1 VPHHASQMYAKNV
14 TTFLLHVVKDGK
26 LRLDTQDEIIR
37 DTLLTGDGEIVNKR
51 LRELYSLPALAGA
64 ATITGEDKKS

>member
-1 VPHHASQMYAKNV
+1 
-14 TTFLLHVVKDGK
+14 LHVVKDGK

-51 LRELYSLPALAGA
+51 LRELYSLPALPEPV
-64 ATITGEDKKS
+64 TG